1 METAAPWSRWLHTMA
16 AVSRE
21 RAWRWCE
28 GRRPRSSWQPC
39 HACSVLPRL
48 AANVTGGAAAVH
60 DCFGSSEWA
69 LRMFDCHANAKVIEL
84 GICVMFFLSRSNARA
99 CFASFQYYIMRA
111 RSSNGA
117 NHQHHA
123 PPKAFD

>member
-84 GICVMFFLSRSNARA
+84 VSILHYEGKIIQWGQPPTPCSSKGI
-99 CFASFQYYIMRA
+99 
-111 RSSNGA
+111 
-117 NHQHHA
+117 
-123 PPKAFD
+123 